1 MRIAIRTAAA
11 AAAFAL
17 LVSAAPGPA
26 RAGKPNI
33 VGGCKKCHTAKPGT
47 IRGKMKSVSGKFH
60 TFQVAVGPVVW
71 IVNYDDAIKV
81 KEGSEVSGP
90 ERITEIPAGKEIFI
104 TYTGEESKPLAAQ
117 VAVKQPYKV
126 PEEMIISL
134 EEVKALVAE
143 GPQAGVYTLVDAR
156 PPAPY
161 LQGHIPTAQSL
172 PYGAF
177 EKKHAKVLPKDK
189 SRLVIFYCGGFT

>member
-1 MRIAIRTAAA
+1 MRIAIRTVAV
-11 AAAFAL
+11 AAAFML
-17 LVSAAPGPA
+17 MAASYPGSA

-47 IRGKMKSVSGKFH
+47 IWGKMKSVSDKFH

-71 IVNYDDAIKV
+71 IVKYDDAIKV
-81 KEGSEVSGP
+81 KEGKKVSGP
-90 ERITEIPAGKEIFI
+90 ERIAAIPMGKEILI

-117 VAVKQPYKV
+117 VVLKQPYKV
-126 PEEMIISL
+126 PEEMLISL
-134 EEVKALVAE
+134 EEVKALVAM
-143 GPQAGVYTLVDAR
+143 GPKAGGYTLVDAR

-161 LQGHIPTAQSL
+161 LQGHIPRARSL

-177 EKKHAKVLPKDK
+177 AKRHAKVLPKDK
-189 SRLVIFYCGGFT
+189 SRLVIFYCGGIT